1 MENTKSCLSD
11 ACTLVFQIIHELLYY
26 TLTEAFGAV
35 AALKIDALAILA
47 PLGGFG
53 VGAGSPPV
61 LKALWAARRP
71 R

>member
-1 MENTKSCLSD
+1 MLAPLFFKS
-11 ACTLVFQIIHELLYY
+11 FMNYYY